1 MKKLLKWGHGVG
13 LLLPS
18 FACKQHGFVPGSE
31 VRVIVLEREIRI
43 RHASL
48 PREDEYTPFEQVP
61 AKPEVDDPW

>member
-18 FACKQHGFVPGSE
+18 HACKAHSFVPGTM
-31 VRVIVLEREIRI
+31 VRVLILEKEIRI

-61 AKPEVDDPW
+61 PKNEADDPW

>member
-18 FACKQHGFVPGSE
+18 FACKQQGFVPGTE
-31 VRVIVLEREIRI
+31 VRVLVLEQEIRI

-48 PREDEYTPFEQVP
+48 PRVDEFTQVERP
-61 AKPEVDDPW
+61 PIAEAEPEPW